1 METQEVCYVKKFY
14 KINIGITRSVY
25 SQYEYYEYQ
34 VYDKMTLYNVK
45 IIFSVLKK
53 ALLTAI
59 VF

>member
-14 KINIGITRSVY
+14 KIKIGIARSMY
-25 SQYEYYEYQ
+25 SQYYEYQ
-34 VYDKMTLYNVK
+34 VYDKMTLYNAK